1 MLVFNSRYFQNAGIH
16 KVEGVQIHRKFLG
29 AQEGQSVSQSLTHT
43 FRFPL
48 CRCLCT
54 FTTQRSRDVIFF
66 ESYYQQVSDFD
77 CDVYFP
83 KCFLFWSKHPL
94 WLLPSNRKGK
104 DCGNCFTQL
113 DTAVGYWILLDTG
126 YRSYILPLYTGY
138 WILPLDTAV
147 PSSVPTCVPSC
158 SLLRIECSS
167 LLHSQLSISVLT
179 KVKLCPVFFP
189 SIKWYLLLKY
199 MLNCFKYKA
208 I

>member
-1 MLVFNSRYFQNAGIH
+1 MGWLVFNSRYFQNAGIH

-138 WILPLDTAV
+138 
-147 PSSVPTCVPSC
+147 CR
-158 SLLRIECSS
+158 SLLRSHLHS
-167 LLHSQLSISVLT
+167 LLQPPANWMLLT
-179 KVKLCPVFFP
+179 FAFTVVDIRPDKG
-189 SIKWYLLLKY
+189 
-199 MLNCFKYKA
+199 
-208 I
+208 